1 MHLEPQPWD
10 GRISSE
16 HKEWAFHQPDPD
28 PTEHCVSYVI
38 HASHPGLVDLFMKQT
53 REMVKEQQRPS
64 VIERLQSTKNC
75 PNAKEICFT
84 GAGAMSE
91 NRTRPIQLKVRV
103 NQQEKEIIRQ
113 KMQQLG
119 TSNMGAYLRKMAIDG
134 YVLKLDMTEMKEMV
148 SLLRRISSNVN
159 QIAKRA
165 NETGRVY
172 ETDLEEIQN
181 QQEQLWTAM
190 RNVLQKFIAM

>member
-1 MHLEPQPWD
+1 
-10 GRISSE
+10 
-16 HKEWAFHQPDPD
+16 
-28 PTEHCVSYVI
+28 
-38 HASHPGLVDLFMKQT
+38 
-53 REMVKEQQRPS
+53 
-64 VIERLQSTKNC
+64 
-75 PNAKEICFT
+75 
-84 GAGAMSE
+84 MSE

-181 QQEQLWTAM
+181 QQEPLWTAM

>member
-1 MHLEPQPWD
+1 
-10 GRISSE
+10 
-16 HKEWAFHQPDPD
+16 
-28 PTEHCVSYVI
+28 
-38 HASHPGLVDLFMKQT
+38 
-53 REMVKEQQRPS
+53 
-64 VIERLQSTKNC
+64 
-75 PNAKEICFT
+75 
-84 GAGAMSE
+84 MSE

>member
-1 MHLEPQPWD
+1 
-10 GRISSE
+10 
-16 HKEWAFHQPDPD
+16 
-28 PTEHCVSYVI
+28 
-38 HASHPGLVDLFMKQT
+38 
-53 REMVKEQQRPS
+53 
-64 VIERLQSTKNC
+64 
-75 PNAKEICFT
+75 
-84 GAGAMSE
+84 MSE

-134 YVLKLDMTEMKEMV
+134 FILKLDMAETKEML
-148 SLLRRISSNVN
+148 SLMRRISSNIN
-159 QIAKRA
+159 QIAKRT

-172 ETDLEEIQN
+172 DTDLEEIQN

>member
-1 MHLEPQPWD
+1 
-10 GRISSE
+10 
-16 HKEWAFHQPDPD
+16 
-28 PTEHCVSYVI
+28 
-38 HASHPGLVDLFMKQT
+38 
-53 REMVKEQQRPS
+53 
-64 VIERLQSTKNC
+64 
-75 PNAKEICFT
+75 
-84 GAGAMSE
+84 MSE
-91 NRTRPIQLKVRV
+91 NRPRPIQLKFRV

-190 RNVLQKFIAM
+190 RNVLQKFTAM

>member
-1 MHLEPQPWD
+1 
-10 GRISSE
+10 
-16 HKEWAFHQPDPD
+16 
-28 PTEHCVSYVI
+28 
-38 HASHPGLVDLFMKQT
+38 
-53 REMVKEQQRPS
+53 
-64 VIERLQSTKNC
+64 
-75 PNAKEICFT
+75 
-84 GAGAMSE
+84 MSE

-134 YVLKLDMTEMKEMV
+134 YVLKLDMAETKEML
-148 SLLRRISSNVN
+148 SLMRRISSNIN
-159 QIAKRA
+159 QIAKRT
-165 NETGRVY
+165 NKTGRVY
-172 ETDLEEIQN
+172 DTDLEEIQN

>member
-1 MHLEPQPWD
+1 
-10 GRISSE
+10 
-16 HKEWAFHQPDPD
+16 
-28 PTEHCVSYVI
+28 
-38 HASHPGLVDLFMKQT
+38 
-53 REMVKEQQRPS
+53 
-64 VIERLQSTKNC
+64 
-75 PNAKEICFT
+75 
-84 GAGAMSE
+84 MSE

-103 NQQEKEIIRQ
+103 NQQEKEIIQQ

-119 TSNMGAYLRKMAIDG
+119 TANMGAYLRKMAIDG
-134 YVLKLDMTEMKEMV
+134 YVLKLDMAEMKEMV

>member
-1 MHLEPQPWD
+1 M
-10 GRISSE
+10 
-16 HKEWAFHQPDPD
+16 
-28 PTEHCVSYVI
+28 
-38 HASHPGLVDLFMKQT
+38 
-53 REMVKEQQRPS
+53 
-64 VIERLQSTKNC
+64 N
-75 PNAKEICFT
+75 
-84 GAGAMSE
+84 E
-91 NRTRPIQLKVRV
+91 NRARPIQLKVRV

-165 NETGRVY
+165 NETGRAY
-172 ETDLEEIQN
+172 ATDLEEIQN

>member
-1 MHLEPQPWD
+1 
-10 GRISSE
+10 
-16 HKEWAFHQPDPD
+16 
-28 PTEHCVSYVI
+28 
-38 HASHPGLVDLFMKQT
+38 
-53 REMVKEQQRPS
+53 
-64 VIERLQSTKNC
+64 
-75 PNAKEICFT
+75 
-84 GAGAMSE
+84 MSE

-113 KMQQLG
+113 KMQHLG